1 MLKNSF
7 DNINLQNK
15 ALDAS
20 WLKHDVI
27 AQNIANSETP
37 GYKRKKVLFDN
48 MLQDAMNANMT
59 PLKRTN
65 ARHIAS
71 PGADFS
77 PVVISDFDA
86 EMRIDGNS
94 VDIDVEM
101 AEQAKNSIKYNAMIN
116 QVSAQLRRLKA
127 SIKGGI

>member
-7 DNINLQNK
+7 DQINLQNK

-20 WLKHDVI
+20 WLKHDII

-37 GYKRKKVLFDN
+37 GYKRKKVVFDN
-48 MLQDAMNANMT
+48 VLQSAMNENMT
-59 PLKRTN
+59 PLRRTHVG
-65 ARHIAS
+65 HIAS
-71 PGADFS
+71 PSLDFTPS
-77 PVVISDFDA
+77 VITDMDA

-94 VDIDVEM
+94 VDIDIEM

>member
-7 DNINLQNK
+7 DQINLQNK

-20 WLKHDVI
+20 WLKHDII

-37 GYKRKKVLFDN
+37 GYKRKKVVFDN
-48 MLQDAMNANMT
+48 VLQSAMNENMT
-59 PLKRTN
+59 PLRRTH
-65 ARHIAS
+65 AGHIAS
-71 PGADFS
+71 PSLDFTPS
-77 PVVISDFDA
+77 VITDMDA

-94 VDIDVEM
+94 VDIDIEM

>member
-1 MLKNSF
+1 MLKQSF
-7 DNINLQNK
+7 DSIRLQNR

-20 WLKHDVI
+20 WLKHDII

-37 GYKRKKVLFDN
+37 GYKRKKLAFDAQ
-48 MLQDAMNANMT
+48 LQAAMNENMT
-59 PLKRTN
+59 PLKRT
-65 ARHIAS
+65 HS
-71 PGADFS
+71 KHLSSSVVDFS
-77 PVVISDFDA
+77 PVVMTDVDA

-116 QVSAQLRRLKA
+116 QVSAQLRRLRA
-127 SIKGGI
+127 SIKGGF